1 MMASDTKL
9 IIIGS
14 GPGGYVAAI
23 RAGQLG
29 LKTVLVEKEAVLGG
43 TCLHW
48 GCIPTK
54 AILHQAHLFRE
65 IKEAP
70 KNGIS
75 ASDPAVDMTLLMGYK
90 QKIIDTMEA
99 GIRASMKKFKVEVV
113 NARGRLAGKGKVEC
127 EFADGKKEIFEA
139 EHILLATGSE
149 ARSVPGIEFDGKTII
164 SNREML
170 VMKNLPESLAVIG
183 AGAVGVEFAT
193 VMNSFG
199 KEVSVLEMLPRVVP
213 LEDEEVSKELARAF
227 KKKKIQVLTDAMV
240 KKIDVENGRAVI
252 TYDRKGTE
260 NRLEAEKV
268 LVATGRKPNTS
279 GIGLEDAGVKTERG
293 FVIVNGKF
301 QTSVENVWA
310 IGDIIPAP
318 QLAHAASAEGI
329 NAVERIAGLDPKP
342 LNLDLIPGATYCE
355 PQIASVGLTET
366 EAVAKGHK
374 VKTGMCRFSALAKAQ
389 IIGSPEGFVK
399 VVADGE
405 TDKLLGLHII
415 GPDATEMIGEGVA
428 ALTAGM
434 KIGDLSRA
442 VHPHPTLSEVV
453 QEAFEA
459 VEGKSIHSV

>member
-1 MMASDTKL
+1 MSSDTKL

-29 LKTVLVEKEAVLGG
+29 LKTILIEKENVLGG

-54 AILHQAHLFRE
+54 AILHQAHLFKE

-70 KNGIS
+70 KNGVS
-75 ASDPAVDMTLLMGYK
+75 AGDPAVNMPLLMEYK
-90 QKIIDTMEA
+90 QNVINTMEA
-99 GIRASMKKFKVEVV
+99 GIKALMKKYKVEVV

-127 EFADGKKEIFEA
+127 EFTDGRKEIMEA

-164 SNREML
+164 SNKEML
-170 VMKNLPESLAVIG
+170 VMEKLPESLAVIG

-199 KEVSVLEMLPRVVP
+199 KEVSVLEMLPRIVP
-213 LEDEEVSKELARAF
+213 LEDEEVSKELTRAF
-227 KKKKIQVLTDAMV
+227 KKKKIQVLTEALV
-240 KKIDVENGRAVI
+240 KKIDVENGKAII
-252 TYDRKGTE
+252 TFERKGTE

-268 LVATGRKPNTS
+268 LVATGRRPNTA
-279 GIGLEDAGVKTERG
+279 GIGLEEAGVKTERG
-293 FVIVNGKF
+293 FVIVNDKF
-301 QTSVENVWA
+301 QTSVDNVWA

-318 QLAHAASAEGI
+318 QLAHAASAEGV
-329 NAVERIAGLDPKP
+329 NAVERIAGLNPP
-342 LNLDLIPGATYCE
+342 VMNMEFIPGATYCE
-355 PQIASVGLTET
+355 PQIASVGLTEA
-366 EAVAKGHK
+366 EATAKGHK
-374 VKTGMCRFSALAKAQ
+374 VKTGLCRFNALAKAH
-389 IIGSPEGFVK
+389 ILGSPEGFVK
-399 VVADGE
+399 IVADDE
-405 TDKLLGLHII
+405 TDKLLGMHII

-434 KIGDLSRA
+434 TISELSRA

-453 QEAFEA
+453 YEAFEA
-459 VEGKSIHSV
+459 VEGKSIHGA

>member
-1 MMASDTKL
+1 MSSDTKL
-9 IIIGS
+9 IILGS

-29 LKTVLVEKEAVLGG
+29 LKTILIEKESVLGG

-54 AILHQAHLFRE
+54 AILHQAHLFKE
-65 IKEAP
+65 IKEAG
-70 KNGIS
+70 KNGILC
-75 ASDPAVDMTLLMGYK
+75 AEPAVDMNLLMEYK
-90 QKIIDTMEA
+90 QKIIDIMEG
-99 GIRASMKKFKVEVV
+99 GIKALLKKFKVEVV

-127 EFADGKKEIFEA
+127 EFVGGKKETLEA

-149 ARSVPGIEFDGKTII
+149 ARSIPGIEFDGKTII
-164 SNREML
+164 SNKEMFM
-170 VMKNLPESLAVIG
+170 MKNLPESIAVIG

-199 KEVSVLEMLPRVVP
+199 KEVSILEMLPRIVP
-213 LEDEEVSKELARAF
+213 LEDEEVSKELNRAF
-227 KKKKIQVLTDAMV
+227 KKKKIQVLTEAMV
-240 KKIDVENGRAVI
+240 KKIDVENGRAFI
-252 TYDRKGTE
+252 TYERKGAE

-279 GIGLEDAGVKTERG
+279 GIGLEDAGVKTERD
-293 FVIVNGKF
+293 FVIINDKF
-301 QTSVENVWA
+301 QTSVQNIWA
-310 IGDIIPAP
+310 IGDIISAP

-329 NAVERIAGLDPKP
+329 NAVERIAGLDPEP
-342 LNLDLIPGATYCE
+342 LNLDFIPGATYCE
-355 PQIASVGLTET
+355 PQIASVGMTEA

-389 IIGSPEGFVK
+389 ILGSPEGFVK
-399 VVADGE
+399 VVADEE

-434 KIGDLSRA
+434 KISELSRA

-453 QEAFEA
+453 HEAFEA
-459 VEGKSIHSV
+459 VEGKCIHGA

>member
-1 MMASDTKL
+1 MSSDTKL

-29 LKTVLVEKEAVLGG
+29 LKTILVEKESVLGG

-54 AILHQAHLFRE
+54 AILHQAHLFKE

-70 KNGIS
+70 KNGVS
-75 ASDPAVDMTLLMGYK
+75 AGDPAVDMKTLMEYK
-90 QKIIDTMEA
+90 QNVIDTMEA
-99 GIRASMKKFKVEVV
+99 GIKAMMKKYKAEVV

-127 EFADGKKEIFEA
+127 EFADGRKEIFEA

-149 ARSVPGIEFDGKTII
+149 ARSVPGIDFDGKTII
-164 SNREML
+164 SNKEML
-170 VMKNLPESLAVIG
+170 VMERLPESLTVIG

-199 KEVSVLEMLPRVVP
+199 KEVSVLEMLPRIVP
-213 LEDEEVSKELARAF
+213 LEDEEVSKELTRAF
-227 KKKKIQVLTDAMV
+227 KKKKIQVLTEALV
-240 KKIDVENGRAVI
+240 KKIDVENGKAVI
-252 TYDRKGTE
+252 TYERKGTE

-268 LVATGRKPNTS
+268 LVATGRRPNTA
-279 GIGLEDAGVKTERG
+279 GIGLEEAGVKTERG
-293 FVIVNGKF
+293 FVLVNDKF
-301 QTSVENVWA
+301 QASVDNIWA

-318 QLAHAASAEGI
+318 QLAHAASAEGV
-329 NAVERIAGLDPKP
+329 NVVERIAGLNPP
-342 LNLDLIPGATYCE
+342 VMNMELIPGATYCE
-355 PQIASVGLTET
+355 PQIASVGLTEA
-366 EAVAKGHK
+366 EATAKGHK
-374 VKTGMCRFSALAKAQ
+374 VKTGLCRFNALAKAH
-389 IIGSPEGFVK
+389 ILGSPEGFVK
-399 VVADGE
+399 IVADEE
-405 TDKLLGLHII
+405 TDKLLGMHII

-434 KIGDLSRA
+434 KISELSRA

-453 QEAFEA
+453 YEAFEA
-459 VEGKSIHSV
+459 VEGKSIHGA